1 MATSWSDPVSK
12 EGWSDVTE
20 LLGSAAAEMSLGEM
34 VHGESFSLFEAMSAL
49 ELMDPKMD
57 SGMQS
62 ARVVPVLERVR
73 SGALCFEPWPRES
86 LDAAHVVRVV
96 RIGLR
101 DAQSFKHSLQ
111 STVSHGRLNVRKR
124 LGARWHTLHVGAE
137 NMYRASNGALLAP
150 TRPPEAARR

>member
-86 LDAAHVVRVV
+86 LDAAHVVRVMD
-96 RIGLR
+96 RALALEG
-101 DAQSFKHSLQ
+101 QWHGGHSLAQ
-111 STVSHGRLNVRKR
+111 TVFTCL
-124 LGARWHTLHVGAE
+124 LLH
-137 NMYRASNGALLAP
+137 
-150 TRPPEAARR
+150 PPA